1 LESSVYAGG
10 VTAPAPGSPGQPR
23 QPDQTDRLAE
33 RYGVRS
39 GRRWP
44 LIAVATVVGAVL
56 LGWLAWTAIFH
67 ATPQVSSELV
77 GWEVVDDHEVVARVQ
92 VDIGDD
98 VVGECRI
105 RAMAEDHTVVGEVA
119 FEVADDADGTVVE
132 QPIRTERL
140 ATTVERIGCTAP
152 DQPRPR

>member
-1 LESSVYAGG
+1 LESSFYAGG
-10 VTAPAPGSPGQPR
+10 VSVPAPGPPEQTQQP
-23 QPDQTDRLAE
+23 DRLAE

-44 LIAVATVVGAVL
+44 LIVTATVVGVVL
-56 LGWLAWTAIFH
+56 LGWLAWTALFH
-67 ATPQVSSELV
+67 ATPQVSSKLV

-92 VDIGDD
+92 VDVDDD
-98 VVGECRI
+98 VVGECRV
-105 RAMAEDHTVVGEVA
+105 RALAEDHTVVGEIA
-119 FEVADDADGTVVE
+119 FEVSGDVDGTVVD

-140 ATTVERIGCTAP
+140 ATTVERIGCTTP